1 VNTAIRA
8 ASETIRSVLSDAMA
22 ADPILQILFSGA
34 GAAIVSL
41 ANPDEMNTA
50 GDSGISVWLYRIV
63 RDEQRLNAPPE
74 WISPNRIRA
83 TPLPVRLH
91 YLIAPMIGA
100 DGPGAPIETR
110 HHILGAVLQ
119 TFHERPLISGVL
131 LAGDFSGTSVEL
143 AARLESP
150 DLESLARLW
159 DSLESG
165 YQLSL
170 SYEVSIVSIH
180 GNAPDMVGPP
190 VTVAMPE
197 YGTASL
203 VESP

>member
-1 VNTAIRA
+1 MNTAIRA
-8 ASETIRSVLSDAMA
+8 ASETLRSVLQDAMA
-22 ADPILQILFSGA
+22 ADPILRLLFTGA
-34 GAAIVSL
+34 GASVVSL
-41 ANPDEMNTA
+41 ANPDEMNAT
-50 GDSGISVWLYRIV
+50 GESGISLWLYRIV

-74 WISPNRIRA
+74 RLTPDRVRP

-91 YLIAPMIGA
+91 YLVSPVIGI
-100 DGPGAPIETR
+100 DGAGAPIETR

-143 AARLESP
+143 ATRLESP

-159 DSLESG
+159 DSLEAG

-170 SYEVSIVSIH
+170 SYEVGIVSIA
-180 GNAPDMVGPP
+180 GTLPDGFGPP
-190 VTVAMPE
+190 VTIALPE
-197 YGTASL
+197 LGTAR
-203 VESP
+203 PTGAP